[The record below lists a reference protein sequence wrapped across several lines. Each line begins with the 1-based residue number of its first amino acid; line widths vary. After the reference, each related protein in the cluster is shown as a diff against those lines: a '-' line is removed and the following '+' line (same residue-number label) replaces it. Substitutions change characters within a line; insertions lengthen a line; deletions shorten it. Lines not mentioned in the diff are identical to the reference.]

1 MADVMCSSTFKELL
15 VMAELIINYKTSV
28 HVPAGWR
35 SVDITA
41 RARRI
46 SPGMAEVV
54 EVLEIDYKEP
64 RGYMSRTGALRQAY
78 NGLAVAEREI
88 GKRKRL
94 SSCFIFEGDDEDEQ
108 QATAT

>member
-1 MADVMCSSTFKELL
+1 MADVMCPSTSLEML
-15 VMAELIINYKTSV
+15 VMAELVINYKTSV

-46 SPGMAEVV
+46 SPGMAEVF
-54 EVLEIDYKEP
+54 EVLEIDYKKP
-64 RGYMSRTGALRQAY
+64 SDSMSRTGAARQRFD
-78 NGLAVAEREI
+78 GLAVAEREI

-94 SSCFIFEGDDEDEQ
+94 SSCFIFEGDVEDEQ
-108 QATAT
+108 QTTAA